1 MLEDGKSHG
10 QETEQGKKEGEYY
23 VLNRVIRVGL
33 IEKVLLELSF
43 RVMSH

>member
-1 MLEDGKSHG
+1 MLKDGKSSG
-10 QETEQGKKEGEYY
+10 EEIEQGTKDGEYY